1 MCTQEG
7 RYFISRR
14 VLGKSSRTGPSTF
27 IMHTVLINYLFR
39 ALVFCF
45 VSSETNP
52 IYFDF
57 RVNYYTVAQLV
68 EHRAAMP

>member
-1 MCTQEG
+1 MRTQEG

-14 VLGKSSRTGPSTF
+14 VLGKSSRTGPSF
-27 IMHTVLINYLFR
+27 IHYAYSTNYLFH

-45 VSSETNP
+45 FSSETNP